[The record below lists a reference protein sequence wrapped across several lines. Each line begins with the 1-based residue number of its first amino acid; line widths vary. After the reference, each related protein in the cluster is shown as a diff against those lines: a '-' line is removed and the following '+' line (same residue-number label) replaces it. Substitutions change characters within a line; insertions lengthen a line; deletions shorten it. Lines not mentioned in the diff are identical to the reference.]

1 MKGNKMTQPTVAEQG
16 VAFSSTIGSLL
27 GGVKGAVAAALKV
40 ATLLDNWASFIP
52 GAKPELDA
60 VVKVLTEV
68 ESLLNAV

>member
-1 MKGNKMTQPTVAEQG
+1 MTQPTLEESKA
-16 VAFSSTIGSLL
+16 AFTSTLGSLL

-40 ATLLDNWASFIP
+40 ATLLDQWASFIP